1 MSINISINAE
11 KALEK
16 IQNLFKIKTLSKLRI
31 QGSFLNLIK
40 GIYEKQMSSIILA
53 DERLS
58 VFPLRSRIRQECLLS
73 LHLFTIILKALW
85 KTKAIQTEMEEKN
98 CFIHDDMIV
107 CKNSMESTKM
117 QLNIYFRQRNLARKE
132 GVRFKNWEQRN
143 W

>member
-31 QGSFLNLIK
+31 RGSFLNLIK

-107 CKNSMESTKM
+107 CKTSMESTKM
-117 QLNIYFRQRNLARKE
+117 QLNIYFRQRNLAQKE

>member
-1 MSINISINAE
+1 MQKNTWENSKS
-11 KALEK
+11 
-16 IQNLFKIKTLSKLRI
+16 IQNKNSQQTKNTRELSKPDKRYLW
-31 QGSFLNLIK
+31 K
-40 GIYEKQMSSIILA
+40 T
-53 DERLS
+53 DEQHHICWWKT

-85 KTKAIQTEMEEKN
+85 KTKAMQTEMEEKN
-98 CFIHDDMIV
+98 CLIHDDMIV

-117 QLNIYFRQRNLARKE
+117 QLNIYFRQRNLAQKE

>member
-98 CFIHDDMIV
+98 CFIHDNMIV

-117 QLNIYFRQRNLARKE
+117 QLNIYFRQRNLAQKE